1 MFSLDARSTVY
12 ILTSACCSLGTN
24 LHPPKRSFGLSK
36 DLNKKSKL
44 TCQRCVDCVVSVLG
58 SNVLLFVRFVDVHL
72 SALFVSGHLAVV
84 HAWYFKKM
92 KLLASIEVCVEP
104 PGGLALGFPCHL
116 SVFGLDIF
124 VMGLLEVSREKL
136 IYFRNQH
143 RLIFS
148 NIKILSR
155 SDAAYCE

>member
-1 MFSLDARSTVY
+1 
-12 ILTSACCSLGTN
+12 
-24 LHPPKRSFGLSK
+24 
-36 DLNKKSKL
+36 
-44 TCQRCVDCVVSVLG
+44 
-58 SNVLLFVRFVDVHL
+58 
-72 SALFVSGHLAVV
+72 
-84 HAWYFKKM
+84 M
-92 KLLASIEVCVEP
+92 KLLASREVCVEP

-155 SDAAYCE
+155 SDAAYCKWRSVFIVIYALQNVVTISLSSFSPGARLQVKSVLNCVCFNCRRVMMLLNMMVRSFTGRHSWTVCSECCSSLMTLHWLTEHKW